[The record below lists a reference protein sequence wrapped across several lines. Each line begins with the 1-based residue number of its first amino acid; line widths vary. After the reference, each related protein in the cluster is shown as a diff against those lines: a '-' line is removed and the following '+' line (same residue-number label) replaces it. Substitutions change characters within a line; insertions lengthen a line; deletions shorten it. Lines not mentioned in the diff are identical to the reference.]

1 MKRYVLSVLSVLL
14 VLFILPQQSNAQEVE
29 RDPDFVAGRVA
40 LDDGFYDVA
49 ASRLEKFVNATLST
63 RKKANASVFLFRA
76 WYGMGEN
83 EKIIEWLR
91 ENWQVSKGTRYE
103 AAYQYWYAQAKYA
116 MGDYIRALEYL
127 KDFEQRFPKD
137 EFLPYMVRLKA
148 LAMRDNRQ
156 LTGAEE
162 LFARYHREFSD
173 RDDIPDN
180 LLDWAG
186 VLIQMNRFDEAKEK
200 LEILV
205 QDYSSSPVS
214 RIARLWL
221 GQAAIESDNP
231 DEAATWL
238 RPITLDEQAD
248 PSTKAS
254 AWFSIASTD
263 VKRGDITNALYAL
276 AQGEM
281 LSTNTERK
289 VEARID
295 RARLLMG
302 LNRLDDAIAIM
313 DETVFTLASQPQA
326 ARAQLELSDLL
337 RAQKQYEKAT
347 DAYQRYLESFSD
359 AAGQRHALYSKAW
372 CLWELGRYAES
383 ALTFEKAYNALSN
396 QSLREQALIKAA
408 DSYYMNGQYRL
419 AATTYEK
426 AMAEYARSP
435 EYPNMMYQTAES
447 YARAGDSTNAVA
459 YLLRVVESFPDKD
472 IAEVGM
478 KRLARFYEEQKKWD
492 NAIDVYD
499 KFMVRFNR
507 SDRYPDVLFD
517 RAMLYYRL
525 AKYQESLADFERLRE
540 EFPDSRSAVRADF
553 MRGWCHY
560 QLGDTAKA
568 IQIGNRF
575 LSRNKDSE
583 WAPEVAFWLAEHEFN
598 TLNYG
603 VAESN
608 FFAIATSPASNYL
621 AEKSLYWAGRSAA
634 EQKAYRRAID
644 YFTQLTRQYTNS
656 VLIPEAR
663 FAQGDALTEIGDFA
677 GAILAY
683 EEIIKLYPGSP
694 LVVRALGRVGDCQFT
709 LGSDRPERYQDSIAS
724 LRAVLSHPLVTR
736 DLALQAEYKLA
747 RAYEKL
753 GRPEEAVTHYLNV
766 VYDWLSGRDAGIPV
780 DEVWFVRSAFS
791 AATIKESV
799 QAWGEAITI
808 YNRVIDSGITA
819 GKDARIRID
828 RIVNQRQ
835 RDISTSSGET
845 RSMP

>member
-1 MKRYVLSVLSVLL
+1 MRKF
-14 VLFILPQQSNAQEVE
+14 VLFIVFVLFVSGQFAIAQEVE

-40 LDDGFYDVA
+40 LEDGFYDVA
-49 ASRLEKFVNATLST
+49 ASRLEKFVNSTLST

-76 WYGMGEN
+76 WYGLGEYQ
-83 EKIIEWLR
+83 KIIDWLKD
-91 ENWQVSKGTRYE
+91 NWQVSRGTRYE
-103 AAYQYWYAQAKYA
+103 SAYQYWYAQAKYSL
-116 MGDYIRALEYL
+116 GDYSRSLEYL
-127 KDFEQRFPKD
+127 KDYEKKFPKD
-137 EFLPYMVRLKA
+137 EFYPYMVRLKA

-156 LTGAEE
+156 LAGAEE
-162 LFARYHREFSD
+162 LFARYNSEFAG
-173 RDDIPDN
+173 RDDVPEN

-186 VLIQMNRFDEAKEK
+186 VLIQLNRQDEAKEK

-205 QDYSSSPVS
+205 RDYGSFPAS
-214 RIARLWL
+214 RNARLWL
-221 GQAAIESDNP
+221 GEAAIENGNSE
-231 DEAATWL
+231 EAMTWL
-238 RPITLDEQAD
+238 TPITRDEQAD
-248 PSTKAS
+248 PSIKAS
-254 AWFSIASTD
+254 AWFSIAGTSVT
-263 VKRGDITNALYAL
+263 RGDVTNALYAL
-276 AQGEM
+276 AQGEQ
-281 LSTNTERK
+281 LSTNAERK

-295 RARLLMG
+295 QARLLMG
-302 LNRLDDAIAIM
+302 LGRLNEAIQIM
-313 DETVFTLASQPQA
+313 DETVFTLALQPQA

-337 RAQKQYEKAT
+337 RAQKQFEKAT
-347 DAYQRYLESFSD
+347 EAYQRYLESFSD
-359 AAGQRHALYSKAW
+359 PAGQRHALYSKAW
-372 CLWELGRYAES
+372 CLWELGRYAEA
-383 ALTFEKAYNALSN
+383 ALAFEKAYQALSN
-396 QSLREQALIKAA
+396 QTLREQSLIKSA
-408 DSYYMNGQYRL
+408 DSYYMNSQYRL

-426 AMAEYARSP
+426 AMSEYARSP
-435 EYPNMMYQTAES
+435 NFPDMMYQTAES
-447 YARAGDSTNAVA
+447 FARAGDSTNAVT
-459 YLLRVVESFPDKD
+459 YFLRVVESFRDKD
-472 IAEVGM
+472 IAQVSM

-492 NAIDVYD
+492 SAISTYD
-499 KFMVRFNR
+499 EFLVRFKN
-507 SDRYPDVLFD
+507 SDRYPDMLFD

-525 AKYQESLADFERLRE
+525 ARYQDSLTDFERLRE
-540 EFPDSRSAVRADF
+540 DFPDTPAATRADF
-553 MRGWCHY
+553 MRGWCLY
-560 QLGDTAKA
+560 QLGDTSKA
-568 IQIGNRF
+568 IQIGNKF
-575 LSRNKDSE
+575 LSKNKESE

-603 VAESN
+603 MAESN
-608 FFAIATSPASNYL
+608 FVAIAKSNPSNYL
-621 AEKSLYWAGRSAA
+621 ADKSIYWAGRSAV

-724 LRAVLSHPLVTR
+724 LRAVLIHPMVTR

-753 GRPEEAVTHYLNV
+753 GRSEEAVNHYLNV
-766 VYDWLSGRDAGIPV
+766 VYDWLAGREDGIPV

-791 AATIKESV
+791 AATLKEST
-799 QAWGEAITI
+799 QAWGDAITI

-835 RDISTSSGET
+835 KNGSTSTGEI
-845 RSMP
+845 RPMP

>member
-1 MKRYVLSVLSVLL
+1 MKRFILMAFYVLSISIPITVK
-14 VLFILPQQSNAQEVE
+14 AQEIE

-40 LDDGFYDVA
+40 LEDGFYDVA
-49 ASRLEKFVNATLST
+49 ASRLEKFVNSTLST

-76 WYGMGEN
+76 WYGLGDN
-83 EKIIEWLR
+83 QKIIDWLR
-91 ENWQVSKGTRYE
+91 ANWQVSKGTRYE
-103 AAYQYWYAQAKYA
+103 SAYQYWYAQAKYSL
-116 MGDYIRALEYL
+116 GEYSRSLEYL
-127 KDFEQRFPKD
+127 KDYEKKFPKD
-137 EFLPYMVRLKA
+137 EFYPYMLRLKA
-148 LAMRDNRQ
+148 QAMRENRQ
-156 LTGAEE
+156 LGSAEE
-162 LFARYHREFSD
+162 LFAQYDREFPGRS
-173 RDDIPDN
+173 DIPDN

-186 VLIQMNRFDEAKEK
+186 VLIQLNRKDDAKEK

-205 QDYSSSPVS
+205 RDYGTSPAS
-214 RIARLWL
+214 RNARVWL
-221 GQAAIESDNP
+221 GEAAIESGNP
-231 DEAATWL
+231 EEAMSWL
-238 RPITLDEQAD
+238 TPITLDEQAD
-248 PSTKAS
+248 PSTRAS
-254 AWFSIASTD
+254 AWFSMASSFVT
-263 VKRGDITNALYAL
+263 RGDITNALSAL
-276 AQGEM
+276 SQGEL
-281 LSTNTERK
+281 LSTNAERK

-295 RARLLMG
+295 QARLLMG
-302 LNRLDDAIAIM
+302 LNRLNDAIQIM
-313 DETVFTLASQPQA
+313 DETVFTLATQPQA

-337 RAQKQYEKAT
+337 RAQKQFEKAT
-347 DAYQRYLESFSD
+347 EAYQRYLESFSD
-359 AAGQRHALYSKAW
+359 PAGQRHALYSKAW
-372 CLWELGRYAES
+372 CLWELGRYAEA
-383 ALTFEKAYNALSN
+383 ALAFEKAYNALSN
-396 QSLREQALIKAA
+396 QALREQSLIKSA

-419 AATTYEK
+419 AATAYEK
-426 AMAEYARSP
+426 AMSEFMRSP
-435 EYPNMMYQTAES
+435 EYPDMMYQTAES

-459 YLLRVVESFPDKD
+459 YLLRIVASFPDKD
-472 IAEVGM
+472 IAQVSM

-492 NAIDVYD
+492 NAISTLDE
-499 KFMVRFNR
+499 FLVRFKQ
-507 SDRYPDVLFD
+507 SDRYPEVMFD

-525 AKYQESLADFERLRE
+525 ARYQDSLTDFERLRE
-540 EFPDSRSAVRADF
+540 EFPDTPVAMRADF
-553 MRGWCHY
+553 MRGWCLY
-560 QLGDTAKA
+560 QLGDTARA
-568 IQIGNRF
+568 IQIGNKF

-608 FFAIATSPASNYL
+608 FVAIAKSSPSNYL
-621 AEKSLYWAGRSAA
+621 AEKSVYWAGRSAV

-694 LVVRALGRVGDCQFT
+694 LVVRALGRIGDCQFT

-724 LRAVLSHPLVTR
+724 LRAVLTHPMVTR

-753 GRPEEAVTHYLNV
+753 GRSEEAVNHYLNV
-766 VYDWLSGRDAGIPV
+766 VYDWLAGREAGIPV

-791 AATIKESV
+791 AATLKEST
-799 QAWGEAITI
+799 QAWGDAITI

-835 RDISTSSGET
+835 KNGAPSSGET
-845 RSMP
+845 R